1 METITTNCK
10 YVLSWCNDLNILK
23 IRFVEDEEELK
34 ILIYNVISR
43 ELRHFGVNADDVPN
57 IIGKYPD
64 FFDNEAKIYHKS
76 RLYSIEL
83 VGDGNNYEIYA
94 SPLNNKQD
102 TGSYKF
108 VLKYEL
114 IPESDLTI

>member
-1 METITTNCK
+1 MANINTSYK

-23 IRFVEDEEELK
+23 IRFIEDDAELK
-34 ILIYNVISR
+34 NMIYNVISR
-43 ELRHFGVNADDVPN
+43 ELRHFGVNSEEVPEL
-57 IIGKYPD
+57 IGKCSD
-64 FFDNEAKIYHKS
+64 FFDNEVKMYHKS

-83 VGDGNNYEIYA
+83 TGEGNNYEIYA

-102 TGSYKF
+102 TGSYRF

-114 IPESDLTI
+114 VPENDLTI